1 MIRVREWLCRPLTRA
16 PENQAGRNPG
26 LTPRATLCRAL
37 RALERDTTRT
47 DDTPRNGETA
57 QNGNNSRPLQASAAA
72 RTPSPRRGRKTLA
85 RGVSPGLTAAP
96 NSASP
101 VRGDRIAA
109 FLRAAIVLVACA
121 AVLTLAGGSADA
133 YMSIRVPVG
142 TAGQALPVRW
152 DLNNVAGRPNVANQR
167 VLYEIDDLGCADQ
180 ALFQGP
186 INEFEAIQNSFSAW
200 RNINESRID
209 FEFAGATSNPATSA
223 SDRRNVLRWV
233 NSNIATG
240 VFAVTITT
248 FDTSNGQITDADMQL
263 NDRDFTWDTL
273 GPAGTSGVIGRA
285 MIESVVTHELGHFIG
300 LDHPNNAQ
308 ATMFY
313 ASSPGLINQSS
324 LEVDDRAPVIDG
336 YTGSVVDENLGTVQ
350 GAVESGGTARFG
362 VYVTLVDVSTGR
374 NVVGHCS
381 EGTPGPYALGSFTI
395 DNVPPGNYLAFALPV
410 NKSALGSYYQ
420 SAYTSFFPVVRGVAV
435 NTIGAP
441 TLVQV
446 GPGQT
451 VTGVNIT
458 LPGASQDPFE
468 PNNSSANAKAIASGQ
483 VGVSKISPAT
493 DEDWYKFTTTLPNQ
507 QVTVRVLSDT
517 FGFNLNPTLTMYDTN
532 GTTVLVSPDFGDPA
546 YLASANDV
554 DEMAFDASG
563 VNFDAAITRTMATPG
578 TYFVKVASKAVATT
592 GNYLITLDVSDEDL
606 TADVVASG
614 IESSAPGVAAN
625 TAGSFTVTVTP
636 RNLFGRDL
644 NAPNSYDV
652 ELLDVTGTPVVLQT
666 ISGGSTPFNFTVNAL
681 ATGQVVKYGAT
692 IDGVQVAATVE
703 VSHYGAISLTNSR
716 ITLLESTLNANGYDR
731 IPVMV
736 ELRDGSNNPLPD
748 PGIAVT
754 LSTTAGTLDNGTTT
768 GASGVAAVF
777 DATRGVWLIELVA
790 PTNTGTATIT
800 AFANT
805 QQIDSKQVS
814 ILPRATGTG
823 GGGVIPGGGG
833 DDDDD
838 GGGCTVDPSG
848 KAALLLLLA
857 AGALAAW
864 LRRRRID

>member
-1 MIRVREWLCRPLTRA
+1 MNRVREWLCRPLTRA
-16 PENQAGRNPG
+16 QGWGIGRNPG
-26 LTPRATLCRAL
+26 LTPRANVL
-37 RALERDTTRT
+37 
-47 DDTPRNGETA
+47 
-57 QNGNNSRPLQASAAA
+57 RPL
-72 RTPSPRRGRKTLA
+72 RGL
-85 RGVSPGLTAAP
+85 G
-96 NSASP
+96 
-101 VRGDRIAA
+101 
-109 FLRAAIVLVACA
+109 LRAAIVLVAA
-121 AVLTLAGGSADA
+121 VAVLTLVGGSADA

-180 ALFQGP
+180 AVFQGP

-200 RNINESRID
+200 RNINESKLD
-209 FEFAGATSNPATSA
+209 FEFAGATTNPATSA
-223 SDRRNVLRWV
+223 SDRRNVIRWV

-273 GPAGTSGVIGRA
+273 GPTGTSGVIGRA

-313 ASSPGLINQSS
+313 ASSPGLINQAS

-336 YTGSVVDENLGTVQ
+336 YTGSVVDESLGTVQ
-350 GAVESGGTARFG
+350 GTVDNGTTAQFG

-381 EGTPGPYALGSFTI
+381 EGTPGPFTLGSFTI

-420 SAYTSFFPVVRGVAV
+420 SAFTSFFPVVDGVAV

-446 GPGQT
+446 GPGAT
-451 VTGVNIT
+451 VTGVSISV
-458 LPGASQDPFE
+458 PGASQNPFE
-468 PNNSSANAKAIASGQ
+468 PDGTSATAKAIASGQ
-483 VGVSKISPAT
+483 EGVSKISPAT

-546 YLASANDV
+546 YQASANDV
-554 DEMAFDASG
+554 DDAAFDASG
-563 VNFDAAITRTMATPG
+563 VNFDAAITRTMAAPG
-578 TYFVKVASKAVATT
+578 TYFVKVASKVGATT
-592 GNYLITLDVSDEDL
+592 GNYLITLEASDEDL

-644 NAPNSYDV
+644 NAPNTYDV
-652 ELLDVTGTPVVLQT
+652 ELLDVTGTPAVLQT

-681 ATGQVVKYGAT
+681 ATGQVVRYGAR
-692 IDGVQVAATVE
+692 IDGVQIAATVE
-703 VSHYGAISLTNSR
+703 VSHYGTISLTNSR
-716 ITLLESTLNANGYDR
+716 ITLLETTLNANGYDR

-768 GASGVAAVF
+768 GASSIAAVF
-777 DATRGVWLIELVA
+777 DATRGIWLIELVA
-790 PTNTGTATIT
+790 PTSIGTATLT

-833 DDDDD
+833 GDDDDD

-848 KAALLLLLA
+848 TAALLLLA
-857 AGALAAW
+857 AGALAAA
-864 LRRRRID
+864 LRRRNPARHGRG

>member
-1 MIRVREWLCRPLTRA
+1 MNRVLIV
-16 PENQAGRNPG
+16 
-26 LTPRATLCRAL
+26 AL
-37 RALERDTTRT
+37 M
-47 DDTPRNGETA
+47 
-57 QNGNNSRPLQASAAA
+57 
-72 RTPSPRRGRKTLA
+72 
-85 RGVSPGLTAAP
+85 
-96 NSASP
+96 
-101 VRGDRIAA
+101 
-109 FLRAAIVLVACA
+109 LVACA
-121 AVLTLAGGSADA
+121 AVLTLAGGSAEA

-167 VLYEIDDLGCADQ
+167 VLYEIDDAGCADG
-180 ALFQGP
+180 AVFQGP
-186 INEFEAIQNSFSAW
+186 INEFEAIQNSFGAW
-200 RNINESRID
+200 RNINESKID
-209 FEFAGATSNPATSA
+209 FEFAGATTNPATSA
-223 SDRRNVLRWV
+223 SDRRNVIRWV
-233 NSNIATG
+233 NSNMATG

-273 GPAGTSGVIGRA
+273 GPTGTQGVIGRA

-313 ASSPGLINQSS
+313 ASSPGLINQAS
-324 LEVDDRAPVIDG
+324 LETDDRAPVIEG
-336 YTGSVVDENLGTVQ
+336 YTGSVADASLGTVQ

-381 EGTPGPYALGSFTI
+381 EGTPGPYTLGSFTI

-420 SAYTSFFPVVRGVAV
+420 GAFTSFFPVVRGVAV

-468 PNNSSANAKAIASGQ
+468 PDGNSAGAKAIASGQ
-483 VGVSKISPAT
+483 VAVSKISPAT
-493 DEDWYKFTTTLPNQ
+493 DEDWYKFTTTVPNQ

-546 YLASANDV
+546 YMASANDV
-554 DEMAFDASG
+554 DELAFDASG
-563 VNFDAAITRTMATPG
+563 VNFDAAITRTMTTPG

-592 GNYLITLDVSDEDL
+592 GTYLLTLELSDEDV

-652 ELLDVTGTPVVLQT
+652 ELLDVTGTPTVLQS
-666 ISGGSTPFNFTVNAL
+666 ISSGSTPFNFTVNAL
-681 ATGQVVKYGAT
+681 ATGQVVKYGAR
-692 IDGVQVAATVE
+692 IDGVQIAATVS

-748 PGIAVT
+748 PGVAVT

-768 GASGVAAVF
+768 GASSVAAVF
-777 DATRGVWLIELVA
+777 DAARGVWLIELVA
-790 PTNTGTATIT
+790 PTSTSTATIT
-800 AFANT
+800 AFADT

-838 GGGCTVDPSG
+838 DGGGCTVDPSG
-848 KAALLLLLA
+848 TAALLLLA
-857 AGALAAW
+857 AGALAAA
-864 LRRRRID
+864 LRRRRLD

>member
-1 MIRVREWLCRPLTRA
+1 MNRVLIV
-16 PENQAGRNPG
+16 
-26 LTPRATLCRAL
+26 AL
-37 RALERDTTRT
+37 M
-47 DDTPRNGETA
+47 
-57 QNGNNSRPLQASAAA
+57 
-72 RTPSPRRGRKTLA
+72 
-85 RGVSPGLTAAP
+85 
-96 NSASP
+96 
-101 VRGDRIAA
+101 
-109 FLRAAIVLVACA
+109 LVACA
-121 AVLTLAGGSADA
+121 AVLALAGGSAEA

-167 VLYEIDDLGCADQ
+167 VLYEIDDAGCADG
-180 ALFQGP
+180 AVFQGP

-200 RNINESRID
+200 RNINESKLD
-209 FEFAGATSNPATSA
+209 FEFAGATTNPATSA
-223 SDRRNVLRWV
+223 SDRRNVIRWV
-233 NSNIATG
+233 DSNIATG

-273 GPAGTSGVIGRA
+273 GPTGTQGVIGRA

-313 ASSPGLINQSS
+313 ASSPGLINQAS
-324 LEVDDRAPVIDG
+324 LETDDRAPVIEG
-336 YTGSVVDENLGTVQ
+336 YTGSVADASLGTVQ

-381 EGTPGPYALGSFTI
+381 EGTPGPYTLGSFTI

-420 SAYTSFFPVVRGVAV
+420 GAFTSFFPVVRGVAV

-468 PNNSSANAKAIASGQ
+468 PDGNSAGAKAIASGQ
-483 VGVSKISPAT
+483 VAVSKISPAT
-493 DEDWYKFTTTLPNQ
+493 DEDWYKFTTTVPNQ

-546 YLASANDV
+546 YMASANDV
-554 DEMAFDASG
+554 DELAFDASG

-592 GNYLITLDVSDEDL
+592 GTYLLTLELSDEDV

-652 ELLDVTGTPVVLQT
+652 ELLDVTGTPTVLQS
-666 ISGGSTPFNFTVNAL
+666 ISSGSTPFNFTVNAL
-681 ATGQVVKYGAT
+681 ATGQVVKYGAR
-692 IDGVQVAATVE
+692 IDGVQIAATVS

-748 PGIAVT
+748 PGVAVT

-768 GASGVAAVF
+768 GASSVAAVF
-777 DATRGVWLIELVA
+777 DAARGVWLIELVA
-790 PTNTGTATIT
+790 PTSIGTATLT

-838 GGGCTVDPSG
+838 DGGGCTVDPSG
-848 KAALLLLLA
+848 TAALLLLA
-857 AGALAAW
+857 AGALAAA
-864 LRRRRID
+864 LRRRRLD

>member
-1 MIRVREWLCRPLTRA
+1 MNRVLIV
-16 PENQAGRNPG
+16 
-26 LTPRATLCRAL
+26 AL
-37 RALERDTTRT
+37 M
-47 DDTPRNGETA
+47 
-57 QNGNNSRPLQASAAA
+57 
-72 RTPSPRRGRKTLA
+72 
-85 RGVSPGLTAAP
+85 
-96 NSASP
+96 
-101 VRGDRIAA
+101 
-109 FLRAAIVLVACA
+109 LVACV
-121 AVLTLAGGSADA
+121 AVLTLAGGSAEA

-167 VLYEIDDLGCADQ
+167 VLYEIDDAGCADG
-180 ALFQGP
+180 AVFQGP
-186 INEFEAIQNSFSAW
+186 INEFEAIQNSFGAW
-200 RNINESRID
+200 RNINESKID
-209 FEFAGATSNPATSA
+209 FEFAGAITNPATSA
-223 SDRRNVLRWV
+223 SDRRNVIRWV
-233 NSNIATG
+233 DSNIATG

-273 GPAGTSGVIGRA
+273 GPTGTQGVIGRA

-313 ASSPGLINQSS
+313 ASSPGLINQAS
-324 LEVDDRAPVIDG
+324 LETDDRAPVIEG
-336 YTGSVVDENLGTVQ
+336 YTGSVADASLGTVQ

-381 EGTPGPYALGSFTI
+381 EGTPGPYTLGSFTI

-420 SAYTSFFPVVRGVAV
+420 GAFTSFFPVVRGVAV

-468 PNNSSANAKAIASGQ
+468 PDGNSAGAKAIASGQ
-483 VGVSKISPAT
+483 VAVSKISPAT
-493 DEDWYKFTTTLPNQ
+493 DEDWYKFTTTVPNQ

-546 YLASANDV
+546 YMASANDV
-554 DEMAFDASG
+554 DELAFDASG

-592 GNYLITLDVSDEDL
+592 GTYLLTLELSDEDV

-652 ELLDVTGTPVVLQT
+652 ELLDVTGTPTVLQS
-666 ISGGSTPFNFTVNAL
+666 ISSGSTPFNFTVNAL
-681 ATGQVVKYGAT
+681 ATGQVVKYGAR
-692 IDGVQVAATVE
+692 IDGVQIAATVS

-748 PGIAVT
+748 PGVAVT

-768 GASGVAAVF
+768 GASSVAAVF
-777 DATRGVWLIELVA
+777 DAARGVWLIELVA
-790 PTNTGTATIT
+790 PTSTGTATIT
-800 AFANT
+800 AFADT

-838 GGGCTVDPSG
+838 DGGGCTVDPSG
-848 KAALLLLLA
+848 TAALLLLA
-857 AGALAAW
+857 AGALAAA
-864 LRRRRID
+864 LRRRRLD